1 MRTIT
6 HGIGRILASLLYI
19 VFGTVLVCALFVAAT
34 AAHVWYFAR
43 SDDRAPADTIFVLGS
58 AQYDGVPS
66 NWLASRLNHA
76 ADLYNEGVAPT
87 IVTVGGKAE
96 GDRYTEAQAGKN
108 YLVDSL
114 GIPAEAVVEINEGVD
129 TLTSAQA
136 FASLAPEYGW
146 GSSVVVTDPSHSLRA
161 TEMVEDQGMEAWGS
175 PTRQGPSVATRSA
188 QVNSILH
195 ETGGLIYYK
204 VVEKE
209 R

>member
-6 HGIGRILASLLYI
+6 HGIGSVLASLLYI
-19 VFGTVLVCALFVAAT
+19 AFGTVLVCALFAGAT

-43 SDDRAPADTIFVLGS
+43 SDDRSVADTIFVLGA

-76 ADLYNEGVAPT
+76 AELYNEGVAPT
-87 IVTVGGKAE
+87 IVTVGGKVE

-108 YLVDSL
+108 YLVGSL
-114 GIPAEAVVEINEGVD
+114 GVPDEAVVEINEGVD
-129 TLTSAQA
+129 TLTSAQN
-136 FASLAPEYGW
+136 FASLAAEYGW
-146 GSSVVVTDPSHSLRA
+146 QNSVVVTDPSHSLRA
-161 TEMVEDQGMEAWGS
+161 TEMVEDQGLEAWGS
-175 PTRQGPSVATRSA
+175 PTRHGPSVATRSA
-188 QVNSILH
+188 QLKSILH

-204 VVEKE
+204 LVEKE